1 LQLKNPLVSF
11 GKKIMKMEQEAIIS
25 KTIENIQRFPF
36 TQQIEVSD
44 FMEFLMKKTEEQI
57 INEGIKNLASNSESF
72 SFLNEEPD
80 LYTVNDLKLKY

>member
-1 LQLKNPLVSF
+1 
-11 GKKIMKMEQEAIIS
+11 MEQEAIIS